1 MLTLRAFIAALF
13 LPLVLRAHDP
23 GISTAQ
29 GELTPRALV
38 LTTGFAPT
46 DIQTLLPAS
55 FPRADVWGQIEF
67 EAARPLLLALAP
79 GLWDV
84 AWSGTKVPP
93 REVSVELLPGDNVS
107 FRHILPVPGPQ
118 GELTLRAARVP
129 DLPEGH
135 RQFVVIADP
144 AGSTLAKK
152 LVSSRDYTL
161 SVPAGAPAPVAMSAG
176 AVAPAPVNSAP
187 EPDELPSALE
197 FLRLGV
203 EHIWTGFD
211 HLLFLFA
218 LLVVCTSFRSI
229 VAIITCF
236 TLAHSL
242 TLALATFD
250 VVNVPGRL
258 VEPLIAAS
266 IVFVGVENLLRRGVE
281 PPGRLVLTFAFGLVH
296 GFGFAGILRDLGLGT
311 APGGILLPLFSFNLG
326 VELGQIAIA
335 AAVLPVVWRLRKN
348 ETFLARGVPAL
359 SAVVTLMGLYWL
371 LARTVL

>member
-1 MLTLRAFIAALF
+1 MLSLRALLAAF
-13 LPLVLRAHDP
+13 VLPFALRAHDP

-29 GELTPRALV
+29 GELNPGALV

-84 AWSGTKVPP
+84 AWSGAKVPP

-107 FRHILPVPGPQ
+107 FRHILPVPNSK

-152 LVSSRDYTL
+152 LVSSRDTTL

-176 AVAPAPVNSAP
+176 AATPAPVSSAP

-250 VVNVPGRL
+250 VVSVPGRL
-258 VEPLIAAS
+258 VEPIIAAS
-266 IVFVGVENLLRRGVE
+266 IVFVGVENLVRRGAE

-296 GFGFAGILRDLGLGT
+296 GFGFAGILRDLGLGS
-311 APGGILLPLFSFNLG
+311 APGGILMPLFSFNLG

-335 AAVLPVVWRLRKN
+335 AVVLPLVWRLRKN

-359 SAVVTLMGLYWL
+359 SAAVTLMGLYWL

>member
-1 MLTLRAFIAALF
+1 MLRAIFAALI
-13 LPLVLRAHDP
+13 LPLMLCAHDP

-29 GELTPRALV
+29 GELSRGALV

-46 DIQTLLPAS
+46 DIQTLLPPS
-55 FPRADVWGQIEF
+55 FPRHEVWGQPEF
-67 EAARPLLLALAP
+67 EAARPFLLALAP

-84 AWSGTKVPP
+84 ALSGSKLAA

-107 FRHILPVPGPQ
+107 FRHVLPVPGSK
-118 GELTLRAARVP
+118 GDLTLTAARVP
-129 DLPEGH
+129 DLPDGH
-135 RQFVVIADP
+135 RQFVIISDQ
-144 AGSTLAKK
+144 AGSTVAKK
-152 LVSSRDYTL
+152 LVSRRDFTL
-161 SVPAGAPAPVAMSAG
+161 SVSAGAPTAASAATGAPVSLQAE
-176 AVAPAPVNSAP
+176 P
-187 EPDELPSALE
+187 EPDDLPSALE

-203 EHIWTGFD
+203 EHIWTGYD

-218 LLVVCTSFRSI
+218 LLVVCTSFRST

-242 TLALATFD
+242 TLALATLN
-250 VVNVPGRL
+250 VVHVPSRW

-266 IVFVGVENLLRRGVE
+266 IVFVGVENLVRRGAE
-281 PPGRLVLTFAFGLVH
+281 PPGRWALTFVFGLVH
-296 GFGFAGILRDLGLGT
+296 GFGFAGILRDLGLGS
-311 APGGILLPLFSFNLG
+311 AKGGILMPLFSFNLG

-335 AAVLPVVWRLRKN
+335 AIVLPIVWRLRRT
-348 ETFLARGVPAL
+348 EAFVARGVPAL

>member
-1 MLTLRAFIAALF
+1 MRLSRAFLAVLV
-13 LPLVLRAHDP
+13 LPLALRAHDP

-29 GELTPRALV
+29 GDLTPGALV
-38 LTTGFAPT
+38 LTTGFAPA

-55 FPRADVWGQIEF
+55 FPRAEVWGQAEF

-84 AWSGTKVPP
+84 AWSGAKVPP
-93 REVSVELLPGDNVS
+93 REVNVELLPGDNVS
-107 FRHILPVPGPQ
+107 FRHILPVPGAR
-118 GELTLRAARVP
+118 GDLTLRAARVP
-129 DLPEGH
+129 DLPAGH
-135 RQFVVIADP
+135 RQFVVISDS
-144 AGSTLAKK
+144 AGSTVAKK

-161 SVPAGAPAPVAMSAG
+161 SVPAGAPGPVAMSGGAG
-176 AVAPAPVNSAP
+176 TPAPVNSAP
-187 EPDELPSALE
+187 EADALPSALE

-242 TLALATFD
+242 TLALATLD

-266 IVFVGVENLLRRGVE
+266 IVLVGVENLVRRGTE
-281 PPGRLVLTFAFGLVH
+281 PPGRLVLTFVFGLVH

-311 APGGILLPLFSFNLG
+311 AQGGILLPLFSFNLG

-335 AAVLPVVWRLRKN
+335 ALVLPVVWRLRKN

-359 SAVVTLMGLYWL
+359 SAVVTLLGLYWL

>member
-1 MLTLRAFIAALF
+1 MRAALTALI
-13 LPLVLRAHDP
+13 LPLLLRAHDP

-29 GELTPRALV
+29 GEWSGGALV
-38 LTTGFAPT
+38 LTTGFAPV

-55 FPRADVWGQIEF
+55 FPRHDVWGQAEF

-79 GLWDV
+79 GLWELLV
-84 AWSGTKVPP
+84 SGAKVPV

-107 FRHILPVPGPQ
+107 FRHVLPVSGSPGD
-118 GELTLRAARVP
+118 LTLRAARVP

-135 RQFVVIADP
+135 RQFVIISDQ
-144 AGSTLAKK
+144 AGSTVAKK
-152 LVSSRDYTL
+152 LVSRRDFTL
-161 SVPAGAPAPVAMSAG
+161 AVASAAPAASSASTG
-176 AVAPAPVNSAP
+176 AAATPQAQS
-187 EPDELPSALE
+187 EPGDLPSAFE

-203 EHIWTGFD
+203 EHIWTGYD

-218 LLVVCTSFRSI
+218 LLVVCASFRST

-242 TLALATFD
+242 TLALATLD
-250 VVNVPGRL
+250 VVHVPSRW

-266 IVFVGVENLLRRGVE
+266 IVFVGVENLIRRGAE
-281 PPGRLVLTFAFGLVH
+281 PPGRWALTFVFGLVH
-296 GFGFAGILRDLGLGT
+296 GFGFAGILRDLGLGS
-311 APGGILLPLFSFNLG
+311 AKGGILMPLFSFNLG

-335 AAVLPVVWRLRKN
+335 AVVLPFVWRLRKK
-348 ETFLARGVPAL
+348 EAFVARGVPAL

>member
-1 MLTLRAFIAALF
+1 MRTLRAVLTALI

-29 GELTPRALV
+29 GEWSGGALV
-38 LTTGFAPT
+38 LTTGFAPV

-55 FPRADVWGQIEF
+55 FPRHDVWGQPEF

-79 GLWDV
+79 GLWELV
-84 AWSGTKVPP
+84 VSGAKVPV

-107 FRHILPVPGPQ
+107 FRHVLLVPGSP
-118 GELTLRAARVP
+118 GDLTLRAVRVP

-135 RQFVVIADP
+135 RQFVIISDQ
-144 AGSTLAKK
+144 AGSTVAKK
-152 LVSSRDYTL
+152 LVSRRDFTL
-161 SVPAGAPAPVAMSAG
+161 AVASTAPAAVTASAG
-176 AVAPAPVNSAP
+176 GAVPLSAQS
-187 EPDELPSALE
+187 EPGDLPSAFE
-197 FLRLGV
+197 FLKLGV
-203 EHIWTGFD
+203 EHIWTGYD

-218 LLVVCTSFRSI
+218 LLVVCTSFRST

-242 TLALATFD
+242 TLALATLD
-250 VVNVPGRL
+250 VVHVPSRW

-266 IVFVGVENLLRRGVE
+266 IVFVGVENLIRRGAE
-281 PPGRLVLTFAFGLVH
+281 PPGRWALTFVFGLVH
-296 GFGFAGILRDLGLGT
+296 GFGFAGILRDLGLGS
-311 APGGILLPLFSFNLG
+311 AKGGILMPLFSFNLG

-335 AAVLPVVWRLRKN
+335 AIVLPLVWRLRKK
-348 ETFLARGVPAL
+348 EAFVARGVPAL